1 MGPSSCTIAKAQSYF
16 DVSKPMVGKANELKS
31 LKGSI
36 VNFYQ
41 SDEFSRM
48 CPEKKEYVSVKIDG
62 VCQYMQK
69 QLILVNLKEMHIEYC
84 KSCDLKIGFSKF
96 WELRPKWCVTVC
108 VCDYRQNA
116 KLLISALPTKIDY
129 KELLKRTVC
138 DKDNRNYM
146 LHGCEYCPSDH
157 VLKTFL
163 TDLFENEDQ
172 IVNFEQWKK
181 QCDKAVSLI
190 SLQLPVEEFVAKV
203 SHSLEKLSEHHFRA
217 KKQGASLK
225 DIRGNLVRGTTTVLM
240 DFAENYN
247 FVMQDTVRFHWNN
260 TQATLNPFEVYCLN
274 RDCNIQCWTY
284 CIISDRLKHD
294 VNAIYSLIKSVI
306 TNLKELVSSL
316 NKCIYFSDGAGPQ
329 DKNQKNFTN
338 LCHHEADFTVNAE
351 WDFFATSHGRS
362 M

>member
-1 MGPSSCTIAKAQSYF
+1 M
-16 DVSKPMVGKANELKS
+16 
-31 LKGSI
+31 
-36 VNFYQ
+36 
-41 SDEFSRM
+41 
-48 CPEKKEYVSVKIDG
+48 
-62 VCQYMQK
+62 
-69 QLILVNLKEMHIEYC
+69 
-84 KSCDLKIGFSKF
+84 
-96 WELRPKWCVTVC
+96 
-108 VCDYRQNA
+108 
-116 KLLISALPTKIDY
+116 
-129 KELLKRTVC
+129 
-138 DKDNRNYM
+138 
-146 LHGCEYCPSDH
+146 
-157 VLKTFL
+157 
-163 TDLFENEDQ
+163 
-172 IVNFEQWKK
+172 
-181 QCDKAVSLI
+181 
-190 SLQLPVEEFVAKV
+190 
-203 SHSLEKLSEHHFRA
+203 
-217 KKQGASLK
+217 
-225 DIRGNLVRGTTTVLM
+225 RGNTTVLM

-294 VNAIYSLIKSVI
+294 VNAIYSLIKLVI